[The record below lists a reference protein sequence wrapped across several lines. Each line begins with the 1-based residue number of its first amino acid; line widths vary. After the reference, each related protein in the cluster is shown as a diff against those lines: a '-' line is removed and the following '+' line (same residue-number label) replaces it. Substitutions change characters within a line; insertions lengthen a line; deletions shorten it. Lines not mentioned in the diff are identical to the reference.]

1 MRIILVLIGLVFVVV
16 GIFVT
21 ALGLLTWLFFLGGI
35 VLIGVGLMVDSR
47 AKAEAKARAKAR
59 NRGY

>member
-1 MRIILVLIGLVFVVV
+1 MRIILVLIGLVFV

>member
-1 MRIILVLIGLVFVVV
+1 MLIGLVFVVV

-21 ALGLLTWLFFLGGI
+21 ALGPLTWLFFLGGI